1 MKTGLSGPINRWSA
15 GLLFLVLAPLGG
27 AAADSAV
34 IHAGTL
40 LAIPGEK
47 PQTEQ
52 SILVRDGRIVDVQ
65 PGFIEPE
72 NEETKVID
80 LSDEFVL
87 PGFIDAHTHLTHFP
101 NPSERLDLT
110 TKSDADV
117 ALTGAQYARETLMA
131 GFTTVRN
138 VGARAEAIF
147 ALRDAINQGK
157 VPGPRIL
164 AAGNYI
170 SATGGHGDEH
180 GYRAEV
186 LEVLHH
192 SGVCNGADDCRRAV
206 REQVKLGS
214 DFIKVM
220 ATGGAAS
227 ATSTG
232 TGLQMTEEEL
242 VAVVETAHG
251 LGRKVAA
258 HAHSVGGIL
267 AAIRAGVD
275 SIEHGMWS
283 NKDPRVHKAM
293 VESGTYLVPTVF
305 LLEYVGDTKEK
316 VLAGPWGHRPPEVL
330 EKVYKIV
337 LPQQPR
343 AVARD
348 AHKAGVKIALGTDV
362 GGFPHGLNAG
372 EFVEYVKVGMT
383 EMESIETGTV
393 NAADLLGLADEIGT
407 LETGKSAD
415 IVAVPG
421 DPLNDITQLENV
433 VFVMKEGKV
442 YISRSQ

>member
-1 MKTGLSGPINRWSA
+1 MMQQTKVTSCWCVALLLLATSRLVFSA
-15 GLLFLVLAPLGG
+15 ENT
-27 AAADSAV
+27 SI
-34 IHAGTL
+34 IHAGTV
-40 LAIPGEK
+40 LAIPGER
-47 PQTEQ
+47 PGENQ
-52 SILVRDGRIVDVQ
+52 SIIVRDGHIVDIRSGFVTPDQ
-65 PGFIEPE
+65 PGTE
-72 NEETKVID
+72 VID
-80 LSDEFVL
+80 LSDSFVL

-101 NPSERLDLT
+101 NPSERLDET
-110 TKSDADV
+110 TQSDADI
-117 ALTGAQYARETLMA
+117 ALTGAKYALMTLEA

-147 ALRDAINQGK
+147 ALRDAINAGK

-180 GYRAEV
+180 GYRSEV
-186 LEVLHH
+186 LDILTH
-192 SGVCNGADDCRRAV
+192 SGICNGADDCRRAV
-206 REQVKLGS
+206 REQVKLGA
-214 DFIKVM
+214 DLIKVM

-242 VAVVETAHG
+242 NAIVETAHG
-251 LGRKVAA
+251 LGRKVTA
-258 HAHSVGGIL
+258 HAHSVEGIL
-267 AAIRAGVD
+267 AALRAGVD

-283 NKDPRVHKAM
+283 NKDPRVYALFKERGA
-293 VESGTYLVPTVF
+293 YLVPTVY

-330 EKVYKIV
+330 EKLYEIV
-337 LPQQPR
+337 IPQQPR

-372 EFVEYVKVGMT
+372 EFVEYVRAGMS
-383 EMESIETGTV
+383 EMESIVAGTV
-393 NAADLLGLADEIGT
+393 NAATLLGLADQVGT
-407 LETGKSAD
+407 LEQGKSAD
-415 IVAVPG
+415 IVAVNG
-421 DPLNDITQLENV
+421 DPLQDISSLRKV
-433 VFVMKEGKV
+433 IFVMKEGRV
-442 YISRSQ
+442 YKNVQR